1 LALCF
6 RRCFIDGLFRFT
18 NRDVEDSWQMM
29 VLEICVGDRNASTL
43 SMNKT
48 LAPTTT
54 EMTIASTMVLPRDRV
69 DAAIVVAVLVLVILL
84 DNQRDCVRRRRVTV
98 GHRHGSVPVGAESF
112 AVVGDGAP
120 DDGQTLM
127 GAIFDQ

>member
-1 LALCF
+1 
-6 RRCFIDGLFRFT
+6 
-18 NRDVEDSWQMM
+18 MM

-54 EMTIASTMVLPRDRV
+54 EMAIASTMVLPRDRV

-84 DNQRDCVRRRRVTV
+84 DKQRDDVRRR
-98 GHRHGSVPVGAESF
+98 HGRSSSWSAPVGAESF

-127 GAIFDQ
+127 GAIFDK